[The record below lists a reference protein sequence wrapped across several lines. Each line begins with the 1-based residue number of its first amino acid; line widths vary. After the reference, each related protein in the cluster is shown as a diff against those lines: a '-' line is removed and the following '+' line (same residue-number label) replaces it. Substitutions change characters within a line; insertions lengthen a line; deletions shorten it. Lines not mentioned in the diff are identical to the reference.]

1 MRAFLIFLVAAG
13 ASVYGFLAALH
24 GLLPPPNSDHA
35 AAFSVAQP
43 ARHRGSWGTYLPI
56 PSTSQQSVASN
67 AANERAGGYGNQ
79 PQFSTRAANP
89 SENLHELVQ
98 ASELVRS
105 PQTYGQ
111 GSVSSAP
118 QYNVVADTPQ
128 TSSPKAAPPKRKAR
142 SRAAK
147 PMPSDN
153 AMLATYGPQSGRP
166 TAGVQRRGLG
176 SFCSVASR
184 HAISRMRVPSMSG

>member
-13 ASVYGFLAALH
+13 ASVYGFLVALH

-35 AAFSVAQP
+35 AAFPVDEP

-67 AANERAGGYGNQ
+67 AASERPGDSNR
-79 PQFSTRAANP
+79 PQLSTRAENP
-89 SENLHELVQ
+89 SENLHESVQ
-98 ASELVRS
+98 ASEVVRS
-105 PQTYGQ
+105 PETYGQ
-111 GSVSSAP
+111 GGVSSAP
-118 QYNVVADTPQ
+118 QHNVVFATTE
-128 TSSPKAAPPKRKAR
+128 TSSPKAAPSKRKPR
-142 SRAAK
+142 NRAAK

-176 SFCSVASR
+176 FFLFGRFAAR
-184 HAISRMRVPSMSG
+184 D

>member
-13 ASVYGFLAALH
+13 ASVYGFLVALH

-35 AAFSVAQP
+35 AAFPVDQP

-67 AANERAGGYGNQ
+67 AASERPGGYGNQ
-79 PQFSTRAANP
+79 PQLSTRAANP
-89 SENLHELVQ
+89 SENLHESVQ
-98 ASELVRS
+98 ASEVVRS
-105 PQTYGQ
+105 PETYGQ

-118 QYNVVADTPQ
+118 QYNVVADTTQ

-176 SFCSVASR
+176 FFLFGRFAAR
-184 HAISRMRVPSMSG
+184 D